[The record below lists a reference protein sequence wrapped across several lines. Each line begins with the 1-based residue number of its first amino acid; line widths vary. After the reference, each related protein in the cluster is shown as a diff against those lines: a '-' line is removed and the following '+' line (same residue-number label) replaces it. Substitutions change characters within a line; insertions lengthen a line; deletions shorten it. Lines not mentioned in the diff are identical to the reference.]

1 MGKDKKKKKDIQIP
15 ECVKVLKLS
24 KKKYAKKNGIDLDS
38 SKMSKKENKRK
49 LKKITLEYN
58 EDVIKGLNKAVKIL
72 TEVQE
77 ESKKVNKL
85 KAWVEEKI
93 TDPATMDSVAE
104 LYKKHPELYTNMI
117 YLPYMIVATIT
128 FYRQEDLS
136 DEEKEFGKKIHSDDL
151 IEFCM
156 KILKKI
162 IKKYEKYDLNSETAF
177 HIATVI
183 PTTKLL
189 AGSRKWFRNLI
200 TTMHNMAEKSVP
212 DIKAIFKAILK
223 LDGKKYINKKLFYE
237 LFYQEFILKRLS
249 NKKYSATESQKEF
262 YDNLVDMTLD
272 YLNDLKVGKVKS
284 ILKQYIKARKK
295 AEEFKSDGKRIIK
308 FVDHANSNSPY
319 QNIKAA
325 VQELINEDKNNE
337 IYLS

>member
-1 MGKDKKKKKDIQIP
+1 
-15 ECVKVLKLS
+15 
-24 KKKYAKKNGIDLDS
+24 
-38 SKMSKKENKRK
+38 
-49 LKKITLEYN
+49 
-58 EDVIKGLNKAVKIL
+58 
-72 TEVQE
+72 
-77 ESKKVNKL
+77 
-85 KAWVEEKI
+85 
-93 TDPATMDSVAE
+93 
-104 LYKKHPELYTNMI
+104 
-117 YLPYMIVATIT
+117 MIVSTIT
-128 FYRQEDLS
+128 YYRQEDLT
-136 DEEKEFGKKIHSDDL
+136 DEEKEFGKRIHSDDL

-162 IKKYEKYDLNSETAF
+162 IKKYEKQDLSSEVAF
-177 HIATVI
+177 QIATVI

-200 TTMHNMAEKSVP
+200 TTLHIMAEKSVP
-212 DIKAIFKAILK
+212 DLKAIFKAILK

-237 LFYQEFILKRLS
+237 LLYQEFMLKRLS
-249 NKKYSATESQKEF
+249 NKKYSATDSQKEF
-262 YDNLVDMTLD
+262 YDNFVDMTLE
-272 YLNDLKVGKVKS
+272 YLNELKVGKVKN

-325 VQELINEDKNNE
+325 VQELINDDKNNE

>member
-1 MGKDKKKKKDIQIP
+1 MSKDKKKKDIQIP

-38 SKMSKKENKRK
+38 NKMSKKDGKRK

-58 EDVIKGLNKAVKIL
+58 EEVIKGLNKAVKIL
-72 TEVQE
+72 TEVTE
-77 ESKKVNKL
+77 DTKKVNKV
-85 KAWVEEKI
+85 KEWIENKI
-93 TDPATMDSVAE
+93 VDPATMDAVAE
-104 LYKKHPELYTNMI
+104 MYKKHPELYSNMI
-117 YLPYMIVATIT
+117 YLPYMIVSTIT
-128 FYRQEDLS
+128 YYRQEDLT
-136 DEEKEFGKKIHSDDL
+136 DEEKEFGKRIHSDDL

-162 IKKYEKYDLNSETAF
+162 IKKYEKQDLSSEVAF
-177 HIATVI
+177 QIATVI

-200 TTMHNMAEKSVP
+200 TTLHIMAEKSVP
-212 DIKAIFKAILK
+212 DLKAIFKAILK
-223 LDGKKYINKKLFYE
+223 LEGKKYINKKLFYE
-237 LFYQEFILKRLS
+237 LLYQEFMLKRLS
-249 NKKYSATESQKEF
+249 NKKYSATDSQKEF
-262 YDNLVDMTLD
+262 YDNFVDMTLE
-272 YLNDLKVGKVKS
+272 YLNELKVGKIKG

-325 VQELINEDKNNE
+325 VQELINDDKNNE

>member
-1 MGKDKKKKKDIQIP
+1 MSKDKKKKDIQIP

-38 SKMSKKENKRK
+38 NKMSKKDGKRK

-58 EDVIKGLNKAVKIL
+58 EEVIKGLNKAVKIL
-72 TEVQE
+72 TEVTE
-77 ESKKVNKL
+77 DTKKVNKV
-85 KAWVEEKI
+85 KEWIENKI
-93 TDPATMDSVAE
+93 VDPATMDAVAE
-104 LYKKHPELYTNMI
+104 MYKKHPELYSNMI
-117 YLPYMIVATIT
+117 YLPYMIVSTIT
-128 FYRQEDLS
+128 YYRQEDLT
-136 DEEKEFGKKIHSDDL
+136 DEEKEFGKRIHSDDL

-156 KILKKI
+156 KILKKV
-162 IKKYEKYDLNSETAF
+162 IKKYEKQDLSSEVAF
-177 HIATVI
+177 QIATVI

-200 TTMHNMAEKSVP
+200 TTLHIMAEKSVP
-212 DIKAIFKAILK
+212 DLKAIFKAILK

-237 LFYQEFILKRLS
+237 LLYQEFMLKRLS
-249 NKKYSATESQKEF
+249 NKKYSATDSQKEF
-262 YDNLVDMTLD
+262 YDNFVDMTLE
-272 YLNDLKVGKVKS
+272 YLNELKVGKVKN

-325 VQELINEDKNNE
+325 VQELINDDKNNE